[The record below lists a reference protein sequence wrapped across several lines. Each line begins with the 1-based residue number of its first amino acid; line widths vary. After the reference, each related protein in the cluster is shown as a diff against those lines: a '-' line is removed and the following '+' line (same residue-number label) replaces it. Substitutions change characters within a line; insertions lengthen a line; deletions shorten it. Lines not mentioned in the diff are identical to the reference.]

1 MKRALALA
9 IALAGI
15 VSCSTLLIPSR
26 QPHVTVARRI
36 EDPRLISPALFLR
49 QFVQTDDLIMT
60 RSAYAMA
67 VAAYQ
72 IGWAERR
79 ETALCVTAW
88 DTVSGWVIVYKFD
101 PPAFVALSDSLHVTF
116 GCQHSDDSFLH
127 IHLVDNGWRY
137 TPSPPDSEVTRK
149 FVRAFHLLMS
159 DPTTFTI
166 YGRNP

>member
-1 MKRALALA
+1 MRRAFALA
-9 IALAGI
+9 IALAGV
-15 VSCSTLLIPSR
+15 VSCSTLLIPAR
-26 QPHVTVARRI
+26 QPPVTVARRI

-72 IGWAERR
+72 VGWAENR
-79 ETALCVTAW
+79 EMGLCATAW
-88 DTVSGWVIVYKFD
+88 DTVSGWAIVYKFD
-101 PPAFVALSDSLHVTF
+101 LPAFVVLSDSLHVTF
-116 GCQHSDDSFLH
+116 GCLHADDVFLH
-127 IHLVDNGWRY
+127 THLIDNGWRY
-137 TPSPPDSEVTRK
+137 TPSPPDSDAARQ
-149 FVRAFHLLMS
+149 FVRPFHLLMS